1 MSEQTCDPRA
11 LAIARSVHQAEQ
23 PELTILF
30 GSRARGDWRE
40 HRSDIDIMLIADP
53 PRSRE
58 EKSRIAERAE
68 TQAAVLYQQDIPV
81 QVVGYSPAEF
91 RAMRRTANHVIG
103 RAVREGVVMPRHPE
117 SYESD
122 YQDDDLDYAY
132 EWTVT
137 AERVR
142 HAERHIVGFTLLS
155 DHTDNDDLIGQQAQG
170 IMEHA
175 LKALISACGESYPT
189 IHRINQL
196 TERARRADPEFEF
209 APGIPGNIYNQY
221 AGRYEYEPTATP
233 ITQIPGYREIVLR
246 DAALILARVQQ
257 VRETHR
263 PPETGT
269 D

>member
-11 LAIARSVHQAEQ
+11 LAIARSVHQSEQ

-40 HRSDIDIMLIADP
+40 RHSDIDIMIIADP

-58 EKSRIAERAE
+58 EKTRIAAAAE
-68 TQAAVLYQQDIPV
+68 AQAAALYRQAIPV

-103 RAVREGVVMPRHPE
+103 RAVREGVAMPRHPE
-117 SYESD
+117 SDQSD
-122 YQDDDLDYAY
+122 YNDADLDYAY

-142 HAERHIVGFTLLS
+142 HAENHIVGFTLLS
-155 DHTDNDDLIGQQAQG
+155 AHTDNDDLIGQQAQG
-170 IMEHA
+170 LMEHA
-175 LKALISACGESYPT
+175 LKALISARGESYPT

-196 TERARRADPEFEF
+196 TERARRADLEFDF

-221 AGRYEYEPTATP
+221 AGRYEYEPTETP
-233 ITQIPGYREIVLR
+233 ITAIPGYREIVLR
-246 DAALILARVQQ
+246 DAASILARVQQ
-257 VRETHR
+257 VRAANQ
-263 PPETGT
+263 PPEPGT